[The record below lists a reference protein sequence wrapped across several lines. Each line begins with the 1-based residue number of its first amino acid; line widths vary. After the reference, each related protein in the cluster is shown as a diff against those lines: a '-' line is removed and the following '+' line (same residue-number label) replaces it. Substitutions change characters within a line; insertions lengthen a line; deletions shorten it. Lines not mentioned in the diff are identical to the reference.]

1 MSVSFPVTPCHM
13 SAAAP
18 ISLANSTFIQGVG
31 GKENA
36 IAANWLEK
44 AQSTAGQANIAPLVP
59 L

>member
-1 MSVSFPVTPCHM
+1 MRVSFPVTPSHM

-31 GKENA
+31 GKQNA

-44 AQSTAGQANIAPLVP
+44 AQSTEGQANIAPLVT